1 MTDNQP
7 TVTDTAQLKLLLA
20 TAARVD
26 LAEASAFVDALISIL
41 SERLR
46 AGEKVY
52 VQGLGSFRVV
62 ATQQGKSRRVAFVV
76 DGKMR
81 NSVNEPFN
89 CFEPVVITERPA
101 EAVVVPAVAPQ
112 PARAASSAVQAAPE
126 VTAEPAGAEPPS
138 PAAPAEG
145 TQASSAAPELGESV
159 AEPAEPRPSDGE
171 APSDLQA
178 AADAMA
184 PVAAPEPEEVLPQEA
199 GEDASQPTP
208 EADAPQPT
216 PEEEETPPTPE
227 AEETE
232 LQPEPEMTPAAA
244 PEPEP
249 AGEEPAPSPTPEPTP
264 APRPAPKAE
273 SEDGRKKG
281 LWIWIAAA
289 AVLLLLAGLILWLCL
304 RPDGQ
309 PQRTQKNRPP
319 VEETA
324 HAAQPTDE
332 DAERPLVEEETAV
345 TPSAPTQAKPAA
357 KPAAGASQPKSA
369 AAKPDDAMLL
379 KGDDG
384 RPVIVQLQPGERLT
398 LLALDRYGD
407 KVFWGYIYKV
417 NAYKLTNPNNVP
429 SGVDLYLP
437 DPAYWKIDAA
447 DAASRRRAAQL
458 NAELLP

>member
-7 TVTDTAQLKLLLA
+7 TVTDTAQLKQLLA
-20 TAARVD
+20 AAARVD

-126 VTAEPAGAEPPS
+126 VTAEPAEAEPPS

-145 TQASSAAPELGESV
+145 TQASSAAPELGEGV

-171 APSDLQA
+171 APSDLQP
-178 AADAMA
+178 AADTMA
-184 PVAAPEPEEVLPQEA
+184 PVAAPEPEPEEVLPQEA
-199 GEDASQPTP
+199 GEDASQPSP
-208 EADAPQPT
+208 EADEPQPA
-216 PEEEETPPTPE
+216 PE

-232 LQPEPEMTPAAA
+232 PQPEPEMTPAAA

-249 AGEEPAPSPTPEPTP
+249 AGEEPAPSPMPEPTP

-273 SEDGRKKG
+273 PEDGRKKA

-324 HAAQPTDE
+324 PAAQPTDD

-357 KPAAGASQPKSA
+357 KPAAGASQPNS